1 MEAIE
6 GNFPMVVVKG
16 SGRVADIICAIR
28 ERQSDR
34 FVQNQ
39 CKGDLPPAMV
49 DGVTSNAYLQSPQ
62 SRFRAHQEMQRV
74 RLAPGSSG
82 CLALTLPSRLTAGR
96 YKNLHVLDLN
106 WAGHEWF
113 VKFVHDHIHKYSL
126 EKQAKQYRSSHF
138 TELFEFLHE
147 AKPSTHSGPAPLL
160 SLVRDESFA
169 IWSLTFGIA
178 QVDSDAPFERVLTF
192 QPQGSQSSMKC
203 AEAAVKVMRLMFPL
217 PVAIV
222 STIDKV
228 GQEEDLVT
236 ATIHNFLEEVKPFSV
251 WSIHQDASVDLV
263 DAFEIRVHV
272 VNPKASKEGPKEK
285 GKIKCTFKGLG
296 GILVHEMQVAIS
308 NLLHKDYGVVPFAF
322 AQMPTSP
329 DSAKPLKPFS
339 DFINNISSSC
349 LQCTKVLLIAAPPSS
364 SRPAELFVLEQVT
377 CDV

>member
-1 MEAIE
+1 VEAIE

-106 WAGHEWF
+106 WAGQEWF
-113 VKFVHDHIHKYSL
+113 VNFVHDHIRKYSL

-138 TELFEFLHE
+138 TELFEFLRE
-147 AKPSTHSGPAPLL
+147 AKPSAQHSGPAPLL
-160 SLVRDESFA
+160 TLERDEKNPFA

-178 QVDSDAPFERVLTF
+178 QVDSDRAFERVLTF
-192 QPQGSQSSMKC
+192 EQQGSQSSMKC

-222 STIDKV
+222 STIGKMDVPNEK
-228 GQEEDLVT
+228 DPVT
-236 ATIHNFLEEVKPFSV
+236 AAIHNFLKEVKPFYV
-251 WSIHQDASVDLV
+251 WSIAVAGA
-263 DAFEIRVHV
+263 DAFEILVHV
-272 VNPKASKEGPKEK
+272 VNPKQK

-329 DSAKPLKPFS
+329 DSAKPSKPFS
-339 DFINNISSSC
+339 DFIDNISSSC
-349 LQCTKVLLIAAPPSS
+349 LQCTKVLLIAAPPSVS
-364 SRPAELFVLEQVT
+364 QPAELFMLEQVT